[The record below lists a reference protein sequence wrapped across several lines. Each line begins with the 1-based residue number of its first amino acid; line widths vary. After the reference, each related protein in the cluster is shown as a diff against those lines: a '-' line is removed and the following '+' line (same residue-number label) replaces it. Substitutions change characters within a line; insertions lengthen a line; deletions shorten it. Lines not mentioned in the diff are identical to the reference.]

1 MARIVLDDVTKRFG
15 AVTAVDRMRL
25 DLQEGE
31 LIAFLGPSG
40 CGKTTT
46 LRMVA
51 GFEQPTH
58 GVIRFGDRDVT
69 HVPPEKRNVGMVF
82 QNYALFPH
90 MTVAQNVAYG
100 LEMRRVARP
109 AVQER
114 VARMLDKVQLDGL
127 GGRYVRQISGG
138 QQQRTALARALVINP
153 SVLLLDEPL
162 ANLDAKL
169 REEMR
174 FYIKELQREFG
185 ITTIY
190 VTHDQAEALVLADR
204 IAVMMDGRLQQLA
217 TPREVYER
225 PANAVVADFIGLT
238 NFIDGRV
245 ARRDGEHVTV
255 ATPWGEVAT
264 QAAAERAAGEDV
276 RVCVRPE
283 AFSVATSDDVPGL
296 SRDGDATVLT
306 GTVGEVAYLGSVF
319 DFHLQVAEGLVV
331 RVQTPDGRCA
341 VEGSR
346 VAVRFGAARTWAVPA
361 VASDADAEHAPGA
374 TSGGPVADA

>member
-1 MARIVLDDVTKRFG
+1 MARIQIQDVTKRFG

-51 GFEQPTH
+51 GFEEATE

-69 HVPPEKRNVGMVF
+69 HVPPERRNVGMVF
-82 QNYALFPH
+82 QSYALFPH
-90 MTVAQNVAYG
+90 MTVDHNVAYG
-100 LEMRRVARP
+100 LQMRGVAK
-109 AVQER
+109 AEIAQR
-114 VARMLDKVQLDGL
+114 VARMLDKVQLQGL
-127 GGRYVRQISGG
+127 GARLPRQLSGG

-174 FYIKELQREFG
+174 FYIRELQREFG

-204 IAVMMDGRLQQLA
+204 IAVMMDGVVRQLDA
-217 TPREVYER
+217 PKAIYER
-225 PANAVVADFIGLT
+225 PASATVASFIGLT
-238 NFIDGRV
+238 NLIGGVVRRNDGG
-245 ARRDGEHVTV
+245 ALTLETH
-255 ATPWGEVAT
+255 WGEVVAIGPAT
-264 QAAAERAAGEDV
+264 RAIGERV
-276 RVCVRPE
+276 LVCVRPE
-283 AFSVATSDDVPGL
+283 AFSVHPSDAGTTSVG
-296 SRDGDATVLT
+296 RDGARTVINARVHET
-306 GTVGEVAYLGSVF
+306 AYLGSLI
-319 DFHLQVAEGLVV
+319 DYRLETDDGLVL
-331 RVQTPDGRCA
+331 RCQTPGGEEFA
-341 VEGSR
+341 IGAMVEVSFDAQR
-346 VAVRFGAARTWAVPA
+346 SWVVDDEPAAAA
-361 VASDADAEHAPGA
+361 LAAA
-374 TSGGPVADA
+374 

>member
-1 MARIVLDDVTKRFG
+1 MARIQIQDVTKRFG
-15 AVTAVDRMRL
+15 TVTAVDRMHL

-51 GFEQPTH
+51 GFEEASE

-82 QNYALFPH
+82 QSYALFPH
-90 MTVAQNVAYG
+90 MTVDQNVAYG
-100 LEMRRVARP
+100 LQMRGVARSEI
-109 AVQER
+109 AQR
-114 VARMLDKVQLDGL
+114 VERMLSKVQLQGL
-127 GGRYVRQISGG
+127 GGRYPRQISGG

-174 FYIKELQREFG
+174 FYIRELQREFG

-204 IAVMMDGRLQQLA
+204 IAVMMDGVVRQLDA
-217 TPREVYER
+217 PKTIYER
-225 PANAVVADFIGLT
+225 PASATVASFIGLT
-238 NFIDGRV
+238 NLIGGVLTRNQDG
-245 ARRDGEHVTV
+245 ALTV
-255 ATPWGEVAT
+255 ETRWGEI
-264 QAAAERAAGEDV
+264 AASGPSSRPSGDRV
-276 RVCVRPE
+276 LVCVRPE
-283 AFSVATSDDVPGL
+283 AFTVQASTRTATGVE
-296 SRDGDATVLT
+296 RDGARTVVSARVHET
-306 GTVGEVAYLGSVF
+306 AYLGSLIDYRVET
-319 DFHLQVAEGLVV
+319 DDGLVL
-331 RVQTPDGRCA
+331 RCQTPGGAEFA
-341 VEGSR
+341 VGEI
-346 VAVRFGAARTWAVPA
+346 VDLRFDATRSWVVDDEPAA
-361 VASDADAEHAPGA
+361 A
-374 TSGGPVADA
+374 TLAA